1 MVNDRRD
8 AEVIK
13 KILYIPISVVVI
25 LFGITFSYQNKHNVD
40 LNYYFDLHWN
50 TPLAWILFWFFTVG
64 VLVGVVV
71 VFFRVLSLQRL
82 LNQAR
87 KETRQAEQEL
97 ANLRS
102 LPIKDVV

>member
-1 MVNDRRD
+1 M
-8 AEVIK
+8 IK